1 MIEPITVVEKHADGS
16 VSVTHATQEYLGP
29 ALDTWG
35 DRAASAL
42 SLAQFYREKAQEV
55 PDPDMRDVLLDKA
68 EWWATRAAMWRGEI
82 E

>member
-1 MIEPITVVEKHADGS
+1 MIEPITVIDKSGAHDAV
-16 VSVTHATQEYLGP
+16 QEYLGP
-29 ALDTWG
+29 AGDTWG
-35 DRAASAL
+35 DRAVSAL

-68 EWWATRAAMWRGEI
+68 DWWERRAAIWRGEM